1 MMNVKSFLGRVFLR
15 YKLHHILFWILY
27 FVFWL
32 SLYFKTYPFP
42 LLLVNTTLYA
52 VFNAASFYL
61 IIYVLLP
68 RYLNKRRY
76 VAFFGLSIFTV
87 VVFSAM
93 LGLGLYWNMQ
103 DFVTQYKIRY
113 AQTFLYGF
121 MSIFSMVCMLGG
133 AKLFSDRLRSERQRL
148 EAELRYLK
156 AQVNPHFLFNAI
168 NSVYFLIKKDPDKA
182 SETLIKLSDLL
193 RFQLYDCSDE
203 KIPVEK
209 ELDYIQNYIELE
221 KIRKGA
227 RVQVEYSCEGN
238 MSGFLIAPFML
249 IPFLENAFKYV
260 SNYADFG
267 NVIRVKLVR
276 TDTEFIAT
284 FMNTHENAPRSS
296 VGGIGLANVKRR
308 LELVYPNQHQL
319 KLDEQRHTYTATLS
333 LKVA

>member
-1 MMNVKSFLGRVFLR
+1 MKSKSSLGQVFLR
-15 YKLHHILFWILY
+15 YKLHHILFWIFY

-32 SLYFKTYPFP
+32 SIYSRSYPFP

-52 VFNAASFYL
+52 VFTAASFYL

-76 VAFFGLSIFTV
+76 LAFFSLSTIV
-87 VVFSAM
+87 LVVFSAM
-93 LGLGLYWNMQ
+93 LGAGLYWNMH
-103 DFVTQYKIRY
+103 DYVTQYKIQY
-113 AQTFLYGF
+113 VQTSLYGF
-121 MSIFSMVCMLGG
+121 ISIFSMVCMLGG
-133 AKLFSDRLRSERQRL
+133 AKMFSDRLRSERQRL

-227 RVQVEYSCEGN
+227 RVKVEYSCEGN

-260 SNYADFG
+260 SNYADYA

-276 TDTEFIAT
+276 TETEFLAT
-284 FMNTHENAPRSS
+284 FMNTHENVQRSE

-308 LELVYPNQHQL
+308 LELVYPNQHHL
-319 KLDEQRHTYTATLS
+319 RIDEQRDTYTATLS

>member
-1 MMNVKSFLGRVFLR
+1 MFLR

-32 SLYFKTYPFP
+32 SIFVNMYPFQ
-42 LLLVNTTLYA
+42 LLLVNTILYG

-61 IIYVLLP
+61 IIYILLP
-68 RYLNKRRY
+68 HYLNKRRY
-76 VAFFGLSIFTV
+76 LAFFGLSTIVV

-93 LGLGLYWNMQ
+93 LGAGLYWNMQ
-103 DFVTQYKIRY
+103 DYVTQYNIRY
-113 AQTFLYGF
+113 PQTFLYGF
-121 MSIFSMVCMLGG
+121 ISIFSMVCMLGG
-133 AKLFSDRLRSERQRL
+133 AKLFSDRLRSERERL
-148 EAELRYLK
+148 EVELRYLK

-168 NSVYFLIKKDPDKA
+168 NSVYFLIRKDPDKA

-221 KIRKGA
+221 KIRKGE
-227 RVQVEYSCEGN
+227 RVKVEYSCEGD
-238 MSGFLIAPFML
+238 MSGFVIAPFML

-260 SNYADFG
+260 SNYADFA
-267 NVIRVKLVR
+267 NVIRIKLVR
-276 TDTEFIAT
+276 TETDFTAI
-284 FMNTHENAPRSS
+284 FMNTHENVQRSE

-308 LELVYPNQHQL
+308 LELVYPNQHHLRIDQ
-319 KLDEQRHTYTATLS
+319 QRDTYTATLS